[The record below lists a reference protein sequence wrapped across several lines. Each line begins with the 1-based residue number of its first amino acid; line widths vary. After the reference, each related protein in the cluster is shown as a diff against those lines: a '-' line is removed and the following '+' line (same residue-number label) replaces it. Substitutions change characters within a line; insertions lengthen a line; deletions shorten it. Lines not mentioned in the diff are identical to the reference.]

1 MPSPHVVFNLP
12 FQTILGMARCDLRC
26 PHDECRSR
34 TRYLRSNITAW
45 MGKVSLEYG
54 RDDWRDATMLRAL
67 RVAAGYIV

>member
-1 MPSPHVVFNLP
+1 MLYLTFHSKPFLAWHDVTCAAPMMNVV
-12 FQTILGMARCDLRC
+12 AV
-26 PHDECRSR
+26 
-34 TRYLRSNITAW
+34 TRYLRSNITVW